1 MCGRGEEG
9 DVGRGEGTAEG
20 VSGVEGMGVRL
31 GGGRGGHGRRCGGRG
46 ERRGCA
52 KEGGVG
58 GS

>member
-1 MCGRGEEG
+1 M
-9 DVGRGEGTAEG
+9 GRGEGTAEG